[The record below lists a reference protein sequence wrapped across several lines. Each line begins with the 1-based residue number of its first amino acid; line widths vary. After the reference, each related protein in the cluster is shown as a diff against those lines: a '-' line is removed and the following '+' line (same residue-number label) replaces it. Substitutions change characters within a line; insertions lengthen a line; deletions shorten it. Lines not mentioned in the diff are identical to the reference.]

1 MAKPTLQASDDSLF
15 CLMDNVKD
23 FLVGDT
29 QDMLVLGD
37 SGTGKSTFNR
47 YLEHELWKEYK
58 PGDRTLLFINLPGLE
73 RPGREQVV
81 EQLRT
86 YDFTDDQIRELKK
99 HRQLILI
106 SDGYDESQLTSN
118 LHTTTLLNRSGQ

>member
-1 MAKPTLQASDDSLF
+1 
-15 CLMDNVKD
+15 MDNVKD